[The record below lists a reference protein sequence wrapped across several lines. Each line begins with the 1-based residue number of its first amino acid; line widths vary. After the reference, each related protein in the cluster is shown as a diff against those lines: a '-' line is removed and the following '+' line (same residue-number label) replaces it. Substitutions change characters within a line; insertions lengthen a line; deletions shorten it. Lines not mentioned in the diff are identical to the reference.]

1 MIAGGCVRGF
11 GGYASAVGASVS
23 LLSMWLGVDDA
34 NAQALP
40 TPPSLPT
47 REDLSPVPKE
57 RIEKAPQLSVDDAI
71 QRAPCPLADPAYAD
85 IKVTIG
91 SVTFNNL
98 KGATPDELEPVYA
111 RYLGPNRPIAT
122 LCEIRDAAA
131 TYLRGK
137 GYLAAVQVP
146 AQKIENGAV
155 RLEVVYARMTALRVR
170 GESKGAEAIIERYLG
185 GLTHDEIFN
194 RNKAE
199 RALLLTRDLP
209 GYDIRMTLRP
219 AGTGA
224 GDMIGE
230 VTVYRTPVEMDATIQ
245 NLAAKDTGHWGG
257 QLRTQFNG
265 LTGMGD
271 TTGIS
276 FYSTA
281 DFKEQ
286 KILQLDHTM
295 RIGGRGLTL
304 AGQFTYAWTRPDLNG
319 PPGTPNLYAH
329 TLFASIE
336 ARYPLIRSLS
346 RNLYASA
353 GLDLVN
359 QSAQFIVPISRDR
372 LRVGYVRLDYDSID
386 TRNQAFPGWRLGAT
400 LELRQGLDI
409 LNASKDC
416 SAGCPGGGLAP
427 SRFDGQSDATVV
439 RFAAEAEMAISRQLS
454 AVFRPRAQ
462 VASSSLLSFEEF
474 SAGNYTVGRGYDPG
488 TIIGDSGAGF
498 QFELRG
504 PRVTPLRNAKLVT
517 QPYVFADA
525 AWVWNH
531 RVPGD
536 PQRLVSLG
544 GGIRADLSNRFRL
557 DAALA
562 VPLERAG
569 AQAKR
574 GDPRFLLTLTTRL
587 IPWGA
592 R

>member
-23 LLSMWLGVDDA
+23 LLSAWLGVDDA

-98 KGATPDELEPVYA
+98 KDATPDELEPVYA

-574 GDPRFLLTLTTRL
+574 GNPRFLLTLTTRL

>member
-1 MIAGGCVRGF
+1 MRGF
-11 GGYASAVGASVS
+11 GGCARAVGAGVS
-23 LLSMWLGVDDA
+23 LLTVWLGGDDA
-34 NAQALP
+34 KAQVLP

-57 RIEKAPQLSVDDAI
+57 RIEKQPQLSIDDAV

-85 IKVTIG
+85 VKVTIG
-91 SVTFNNL
+91 AVTFNNL
-98 KGATPDELEPVYA
+98 KGATQDELRPVYA
-111 RYLGPNRPIAT
+111 RYLGPDRPIAT

-146 AQKIENGAV
+146 AQKIENGTV

-170 GESKGAEAIIERYLG
+170 GESKGAEAVIERYLE
-185 GLTHDEIFN
+185 GLTRDEIFN

-257 QLRTQFNG
+257 QLRAQLNG

-271 TTGIS
+271 ATGIS

-295 RIGGRGLTL
+295 RVGSRGLTFS
-304 AGQFTYAWTRPDLNG
+304 GQFTYAWTRPDLNG
-319 PPGTPNLYAH
+319 PPGTPNLNAR
-329 TLFASIE
+329 TRFVSIE
-336 ARYPLIRSLS
+336 ARYPLIRSLA
-346 RNLYASA
+346 RNLYAAA
-353 GLDLVN
+353 GMDFVD
-359 QSAQFIVPISRDR
+359 QGATFVTPISRDR
-372 LRVGYVRLDYDSID
+372 LRVGYARLDYDSID
-386 TRNQAFPGWRLGAT
+386 TRSQAFPRWRLGAT
-400 LELRQGLDI
+400 LELRQGLRVF
-409 LNASKDC
+409 NASKDC

-439 RFAAEAEMAISRQLS
+439 RFAAEGEMAISRQLS
-454 AVFRPRAQ
+454 AVLRPRAQ
-462 VASSSLLSFEEF
+462 IASSALLSFEEF

-488 TIIGDSGAGF
+488 TVIGDSGAGF

-504 PRVTPLRNAKLVT
+504 PRATPLRQKKLVV
-517 QPYVFADA
+517 QPYAFADA

-531 RVPGD
+531 NVAGD
-536 PQRLVSLG
+536 PQRLISLG

-562 VPLERAG
+562 VPMEKAG
-569 AQAKR
+569 LQTKR
-574 GDPRFLLTLTTRL
+574 SDPRFLLTLTTRL
-587 IPWGA
+587 LPWGT

>member
-1 MIAGGCVRGF
+1 
-11 GGYASAVGASVS
+11 
-23 LLSMWLGVDDA
+23 MWLGVDDA
-34 NAQALP
+34 KAQALP
-40 TPPSLPT
+40 APPSLPT
-47 REDLSPVPKE
+47 RDDLSPVPKE
-57 RIEKAPQLSVDDAI
+57 PVAKRPQLSVDDAI

-85 IKVTIG
+85 IKVTIA

-98 KGATPDELEPVYA
+98 KGATEEELRPLYV
-111 RYLGPNRPIAT
+111 RYLGPDRPIAT

-131 TYLRGK
+131 TYLREK

-146 AQKIENGAV
+146 AQKIEGGAV

-170 GESKGAEAIIERYLG
+170 GESRGAETVIERYLE
-185 GLTHDEIFN
+185 GLTRDEIFN

-230 VTVYRTPVEMDATIQ
+230 VTVFRTPVEMDATIQ

-257 QLRTQFNG
+257 QLRAQFNG

-271 TTGIS
+271 ATGIA

-281 DFKEQ
+281 DFEEQ

-295 RIGGRGLTL
+295 RIGSRGLTL
-304 AGQFTYAWTRPDLNG
+304 SGQFTYAWTRPDLNG
-319 PPGTPNLYAH
+319 PPGTPNLYAR

-346 RNLYASA
+346 RNLYAAA
-353 GLDLVN
+353 GIDFVN
-359 QSAQFIVPISRDR
+359 QGARFVAPISRDR
-372 LRVGYVRLDYDSID
+372 LRVGYARLEYDSID
-386 TRNQAFPGWRLGAT
+386 TRNQAFPRWRLGAT

-416 SAGCPGGGLAP
+416 SLGCPGGGLAP
-427 SRFDGQSDATVV
+427 SRFDGQSGATVV
-439 RFAAEAEMAISRQLS
+439 RFAAEGEMAISRQLS

-462 VASSSLLSFEEF
+462 IASSSLLSFEEF
-474 SAGNYTVGRGYDPG
+474 SAGNYTIGRGYDPG
-488 TIIGDSGAGF
+488 TVIGDSGAGF
-498 QFELRG
+498 QLELRG
-504 PRVTPLRNAKLVT
+504 PRAAPLREARLVV
-517 QPYVFADA
+517 QPYLFADA
-525 AWVWNH
+525 AWIWNH
-531 RVPGD
+531 KVPGD

-557 DAALA
+557 DAAVA
-562 VPLERAG
+562 VPTERAG
-569 AQAKR
+569 FQTKR

-587 IPWGA
+587 VPWGA